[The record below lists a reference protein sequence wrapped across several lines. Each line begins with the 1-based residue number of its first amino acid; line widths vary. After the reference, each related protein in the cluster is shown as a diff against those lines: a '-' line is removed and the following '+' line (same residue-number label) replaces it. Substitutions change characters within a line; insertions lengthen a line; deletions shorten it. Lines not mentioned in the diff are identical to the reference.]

1 MYYFSFCNNGNYV
14 LQVGP
19 ALSIKMFDCL
29 ENEKKIFV

>member
-1 MYYFSFCNNGNYV
+1 MATTYV

-29 ENEKKIFV
+29 ENKNIFGLVNALRK